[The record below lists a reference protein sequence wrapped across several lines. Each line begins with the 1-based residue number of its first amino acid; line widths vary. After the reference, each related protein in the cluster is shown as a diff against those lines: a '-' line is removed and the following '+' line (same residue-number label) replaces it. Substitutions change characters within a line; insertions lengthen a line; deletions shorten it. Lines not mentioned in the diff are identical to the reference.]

1 MNPRIQ
7 NPFLAALTLC
17 AGLVAA
23 FTPLPAPGVGY
34 LKIEGVDGDVVAK
47 SSPLPVL
54 LVIADQRDFY
64 YQEYADTRLALE
76 QAGLEVRVAATTTAR
91 SVPHPGTGEP
101 AGTDGGVVPDVGL
114 ADVQPAAYSA
124 IAFVGGWGSSMYQY
138 AYNDPNGDG
147 RTDNFYSH
155 GPYNG
160 DDDLRDGRIG
170 LGKAL
175 ANRLIGAFVA
185 QDKPVAGI
193 CHGTTVL
200 AWARVDGVS
209 PLCGRRVSVPFIGSP
224 ATFYRGRWFGNF
236 ELGQYEQA
244 LVNGAIPYRF
254 SGQYGDPSTAADDVV
269 VDGRIITA
277 ENYDSAFQFGRVLA
291 SEVLA
296 AGVQTKPSVSMGTP
310 VRSLKSRRAR
320 P

>member
-1 MNPRIQ
+1 MNTKNQ
-7 NPFLAALTLC
+7 NPFFAALTLC
-17 AGLVAA
+17 AGLAA
-23 FTPLPAPGVGY
+23 GFTTLSASGAAY
-34 LKIEGVDGDVVAK
+34 IKFDGIDGEVLERAR
-47 SSPLPVL
+47 PLPVL
-54 LVIADQRDFY
+54 LVIADQQDFY
-64 YQEYADTRLALE
+64 FKEYADTRLALE
-76 QAGLEVRVAATTTAR
+76 QAGLEVQVAATTTAR

-101 AGTDGGVVPDVGL
+101 AGTDGGVVPDLGL
-114 ADVQPAAYSA
+114 ADVKPGAYSA

-160 DDDLRDGRIG
+160 DDDLGDGRIG

-175 ANRLIGAFVA
+175 ANRLIGAFLA
-185 QDKPVAGI
+185 QDKPVAGV

-209 PLCGRRVSVPFIGSP
+209 PLRGRRVSVPFIGSP

-244 LVNGAIPYRF
+244 VVNGAIPNRF

-296 AGVQTKPSVSMGTP
+296 AGVQSKPTVALGTP
-310 VRSLKSRRAR
+310 VRNLKSRRAR